1 MADGELLDA
10 REAMSILGINEN
22 ELQTLVARGD
32 LRAFRSAGTMKFRRD
47 DVSSLKSEKGTEPT
61 IIIPASGAKKT
72 GGSGI
77 LPTVGGAPPKRPSG
91 IGQAVPQQPVMAASQ
106 HSTGDDTGQIV
117 LEDIE
122 LMPTDDAAG
131 TQQVTI
137 QTGTHTAGGQTV
149 VEPGTSSASITGDMT
164 VLEGGSRASTRTEFG
179 HCGHHGRRFRREAWT
194 SGIRNRS
201 GRYAKHE
208 PRAARSSAAGRQHGD
223 LAAHGGRVSAEDRAS
238 VHDCDHDSEHCCL
251 RLRCQHRGSDDDPR
265 QLRQGYGQPHH
276 PSFPESQEPAAGL
289 QDLLCKDARRSK
301 GSASI
306 RKNSMGRRGA
316 AVSKLILNPYEIG
329 NRQAY
334 ACRFSFR
341 WHGPLAHKYLLPR
354 HPHSWVRG
362 SHATNRLP
370 RIRRTAAHGVP
381 RTAG

>member
-10 REAMSILGINEN
+10 REAMSLLGINEN

-91 IGQAVPQQPVMAASQ
+91 IGQAVVAHQPAPVASAG
-106 HSTGDDTGQIV
+106 HGAGDDTGQIV

-164 VLEGGSRASTRTEFG
+164 VMEPGQHTTGSATAVTTG
-179 HCGHHGRRFRREAWT
+179 AAG
-194 SGIRNRS
+194 SGIKRGPAGS
-201 GRYAKHE
+201 GIAPAGSPAMSRVQ
-208 PRAARSSAAGRQHGD
+208 RAAAAPG
-223 LAAHGGRVSAEDRAS
+223 VS
-238 VHDCDHDSEHCCL
+238 
-251 RLRCQHRGSDDDPR
+251 
-265 QLRQGYGQPHH
+265 
-276 PSFPESQEPAAGL
+276 
-289 QDLLCKDARRSK
+289 
-301 GSASI
+301 
-306 RKNSMGRRGA
+306 M
-316 AVSKLILNPYEIG
+316 
-329 NRQAY
+329 
-334 ACRFSFR
+334 
-341 WHGPLAHKYLLPR
+341 
-354 HPHSWVRG
+354 
-362 SHATNRLP
+362 ATS
-370 RIRRTAAHGVP
+370 RRTAAAYQPKTAHPFMTAIMILNTVVFAFAASIAAVMMTRGSYDKESGNRIIPPFLSQKSPLQVYKTCYQKTPGDPADNKPADEYVP
-381 RTAG
+381 GQGGAQ

>member
-10 REAMSILGINEN
+10 REAMSLLGINEN

-77 LPTVGGAPPKRPSG
+77 LPTVGGAPPKRPSA
-91 IGQAVPQQPVMAASQ
+91 IGQAVQQPVMA
-106 HSTGDDTGQIV
+106 STPQAENDTGQIV

-164 VLEGGSRASTRTEFG
+164 VLEGGAGQATTG
-179 HCGHHGRRFRREAWT
+179 AATAVTGTG
-194 SGIRNRS
+194 SGIKRGPAGS
-201 GRYAKHE
+201 GIAPAGSPAMSRVQ
-208 PRAARSSAAGRQHGD
+208 RAAAAPG
-223 LAAHGGRVSAEDRAS
+223 VS
-238 VHDCDHDSEHCCL
+238 
-251 RLRCQHRGSDDDPR
+251 
-265 QLRQGYGQPHH
+265 
-276 PSFPESQEPAAGL
+276 
-289 QDLLCKDARRSK
+289 
-301 GSASI
+301 
-306 RKNSMGRRGA
+306 M
-316 AVSKLILNPYEIG
+316 
-329 NRQAY
+329 
-334 ACRFSFR
+334 
-341 WHGPLAHKYLLPR
+341 
-354 HPHSWVRG
+354 
-362 SHATNRLP
+362 ATS
-370 RIRRTAAHGVP
+370 RRTAAAYQP
-381 RTAG
+381 KTAHPFMTAIMILNTVVFAFAASIAAVMMTRGSYDKDSGNRIIPPFLSHKSPLQVYKTCYTKTPGNPMDTHPSEEYDATQEPATSK